1 MSQYLIR
8 RLVFAIPVLL
18 GVSIAVFLMLHLIP
32 GDPALAMLRGQPSVT
47 QDDVERLRVQMG
59 LNDPL
64 PVQYLKWIGNV
75 LQGDFGDSIQAHRP
89 VLTMISEQAGAT
101 IQLALVA
108 MVLAIVIGVVLG
120 TISALR
126 RNSWVDTL
134 CSLVAL
140 FGVSMPSFWFG
151 LILIY
156 VFSLRLGWFPVTG
169 EGGWKRLVLPALAL
183 SLDFSAIIARLIR
196 SSLIEVLQQDYIR
209 TARAKG
215 LHEPLV
221 VARHALRNALM
232 AVITIIG
239 LQLGTL
245 LGGAVVIETV
255 FARQGIGRLAI
266 TGILG
271 KDFPLVQGI
280 VILAASVYVVINLI
294 IDLSYG
300 LLDPRIKNS

>member
-215 LHEPLV
+215 LREPLV

>member
-8 RLVFAIPVLL
+8 RLAFSIPVLL

-47 QDDVERLRVQMG
+47 QDDVNRLREQMG

-64 PVQYLKWIGNV
+64 PVQYLNWIGNV
-75 LQGDFGDSIQAHRP
+75 LQGDFGESILAKRP
-89 VLTMISEQAGAT
+89 VLSMIAEQAWAT

-108 MVLAIVIGVVLG
+108 MVMAIVIGSVLG

-134 CSLVAL
+134 CSLIAL

-169 EGGWKRLVLPALAL
+169 DGGWKLLVLPAVAL

-215 LHEPLV
+215 LREQGVILH
-221 VARHALRNALM
+221 HALRNALM

-239 LQLGTL
+239 LQFGTL

-266 TGILG
+266 TAITG

-280 VILAASVYVVINLI
+280 VILAAAVYVVVNLL